1 MTSLSTPIT
10 RIRQR
15 LCCLLLAAAL
25 AAIAVAVHA
34 APSDSPHDPQKV
46 DSVMAQNSIK
56 DYTRQEIEQL
66 YGAVKPFDADRSAQ
80 ELLSSCARWEP
91 PVADPQARRWY
102 RGATTLNAIAYRTIE
117 QHQQMLILYEA
128 AARKGHYQA
137 VKNLTILYSES
148 SLVRGGRFPAEPE
161 KARAWLHYGLE
172 QRWVGALEWLSTALH
187 EGSAGYV
194 ANGQLSLM
202 YLQKAAD
209 LGDPLAQYQVA
220 LIYGNRYKQVEK
232 EEALLQCAAAQVF
245 SAALHDWGSYNQI
258 DRRVQQALE
267 LYQQA
272 VMAGGSKGGD
282 SAYVLS
288 SAFAN
293 SNTRN
298 QRELST
304 FADPIRK
311 QAYAELKEALEAN
324 DFLRFPRLN
333 EVLPLPPAKVP
344 PWKGIYSAMS
354 PDDAAYYQN
363 PTPAQELIEDVRRAG
378 LLVSDSYLS
387 QPQRSN

>member
-1 MTSLSTPIT
+1 MSFHTGQ
-10 RIRQR
+10 QR
-15 LCCLLLAAAL
+15 VRAIAAL
-25 AAIAVAVHA
+25 CLMAGLTCLVWFAQPCAAQ
-34 APSDSPHDPQKV
+34 PSKPP
-46 DSVMAQNSIK
+46 AK

-209 LGDPLAQYQVA
+209 LGDPLAQYQLAEVYWD
-220 LIYGNRYKQVEK
+220 ISRQVERK
-232 EEALLQCAAAQVF
+232 EALMECAAKGDL
-245 SAALHDWGSYNQI
+245 SAALHSWAGYRKI
-258 DRRVQQALE
+258 DGHAQEATR
-267 LYQQA
+267 LYQRATMQGGVKGAQA
-272 VMAGGSKGGD
+272 
-282 SAYVLS
+282 AYVLY
-288 SAFAN
+288 SAFAGDKN
-293 SNTRN
+293 DQKRLGVTDDKPR
-298 QRELST
+298 
-304 FADPIRK
+304 A
-311 QAYAELKEALEAN
+311 QAYREIKDALDEN
-324 DFLRFPRLN
+324 MFLRFPQLN
-333 EVLPLPPAKVP
+333 EVLPLPPAKMP

-363 PTPAQELIEDVRRAG
+363 PPPAEFYIEEVRRAG
-378 LLVSDSYLS
+378 YMVPDGYLS
-387 QPQRSN
+387 QPVPER